1 MLTADFQNVSGF
13 LFGYEDELA
22 CILDGDSG
30 APGGEAQET
39 NEEEEDD
46 WVDWNE
52 EDKEEKEKKEEVK
65 TLDGIP
71 SYRLV
76 RVIFTDQVQNQ
87 YQS

>member
-30 APGGEAQET
+30 ASGGEAPET
-39 NEEEEDD
+39 NEEEDE

-52 EDKEEKEKKEEVK
+52 EDKEEKEKKEEAK

-76 RVIFTDQVQNQ
+76 HVFFTDQVQNQ
-87 YQS
+87 HQS